1 MIVAAVPNATDPGLL
16 SALARLSRSLIGHV
30 RMRVQLLGL
39 ELEQEKQRIFVA
51 LLATLLAYLFLSVTL
66 MLVALAVIVHFW
78 DTPDRMASVVWMA
91 VISALVT
98 IASGLFAAQRISRPS
113 TLFHASL
120 AELVEDEEALSQHP
134 VAVAPEFAHGEV

>member
-39 ELEQEKQRIFVA
+39 ELEQEKQRIFAA
-51 LLATLLAYLFLSVTL
+51 LLATLFAYLFLSVTL
-66 MLVALAVIVHFW
+66 MLVALAVIIHFW

-91 VISALVT
+91 GIAALVT
-98 IASGLFAAQRISRPS
+98 VASVLFAVQRISRPS

-120 AELVEDEEALSQHP
+120 AELVEDEEAFTQP
-134 VAVAPEFAHGEV
+134 VEVAPEFTHGEL